1 MNWKLLLFFIASLF
15 TLLYFVQFWENRHNK
30 TSFHMFGQKI
40 DMNLGLL
47 LLAVFL
53 DGAILGILMMWLLGY
68 LG

>member
-1 MNWKLLLFFIASLF
+1 MNLKLLLFFIVSLF
-15 TLLYFVQFWENRHNK
+15 TLLYLVQFWENRHSRA
-30 TSFHMFGQKI
+30 SFHMFGQKI

-53 DGAILGILMMWLLGY
+53 DGAILALLITWLLGY